1 MKLGRRKA
9 LRIVVVKAYAARL
22 EEVTSVIDSR
32 DLSKL
37 IYERLYSVSE
47 ASLLPQ
53 IISLQTLIHLF
64 QLQRDGSSFG

>member
-1 MKLGRRKA
+1 M
-9 LRIVVVKAYAARL
+9 KAYAATL

-47 ASLLPQ
+47 GSLLPQ

-64 QLQRDGSSFG
+64 QLLRDGSSFG

>member
-9 LRIVVVKAYAARL
+9 LRIVVVKAYAATL

-47 ASLLPQ
+47 GSLLPQ

-64 QLQRDGSSFG
+64 QLLRDGSSFG